1 MKPRHSSLTAVV
13 LASTVLLT
21 SCGEPTSKNED
32 TQAESGSTSIT
43 VYTSEPEEKADE
55 INAAFNEE
63 FPDIEVKVYRA
74 GTGDLN
80 ARISSEKK
88 SGDIQ
93 ADVFW
98 AADAPTFENYADDGD
113 LIQLADVDSNN
124 IIDEAKDDENFYV
137 GTRIIPTVIANNT
150 DELAEGEAPRSWA
163 DLTDPKYKDKL
174 IMPNPA
180 VSGAAAFNASAWKN
194 NSDLGETWLE
204 DLGQN
209 SPMIAESN
217 GPTSQEIASGS
228 RPVGVVVDYL
238 VRDLADKGSPVALS
252 YPSEGAPY
260 ISEPAGVFK
269 DSKEQEAAQ
278 KYINF
283 LLSKKAQ
290 KIAVEQSYLP
300 VRKDVGTPAATPEL
314 EDIELMDQDLEKITK
329 DKNAAVEAFQKAV
342 SS

>member
-43 VYTSEPEEKADE
+43 VYTSEPEEKVDE

-137 GTRIIPTVIANNT
+137 GTRIIPTV
-150 DELAEGEAPRSWA
+150 
-163 DLTDPKYKDKL
+163 
-174 IMPNPA
+174 
-180 VSGAAAFNASAWKN
+180 
-194 NSDLGETWLE
+194 
-204 DLGQN
+204 
-209 SPMIAESN
+209 
-217 GPTSQEIASGS
+217 
-228 RPVGVVVDYL
+228 
-238 VRDLADKGSPVALS
+238 
-252 YPSEGAPY
+252 
-260 ISEPAGVFK
+260 
-269 DSKEQEAAQ
+269 
-278 KYINF
+278 
-283 LLSKKAQ
+283 
-290 KIAVEQSYLP
+290 
-300 VRKDVGTPAATPEL
+300 
-314 EDIELMDQDLEKITK
+314 
-329 DKNAAVEAFQKAV
+329 
-342 SS
+342 

>member
-1 MKPRHSSLTAVV
+1 MKPKRSSLAALA
-13 LASTVLLT
+13 LASTVFLT
-21 SCGEPTSKNED
+21 SCGEPASDNED
-32 TQAESGSTSIT
+32 TQAASDLISIT
-43 VYTSEPEEKADE
+43 VYTSEPEEKVDE

-63 FPDIEVKVYRA
+63 NPDIEVKVYRA

-80 ARISSEKK
+80 ARISSEKQ
-88 SGDIQ
+88 SGDIE

-113 LIQLADVDSNN
+113 LIELADVDSDD

-137 GTRIIPTVIANNT
+137 GTRIIPTVIAYNT
-150 DELAEGEAPRSWA
+150 DEITEGNAPKSWA

-174 IMPNPA
+174 VMPNPA

-194 NSDLGETWLE
+194 NPDIGESWIEELGK
-204 DLGQN
+204 N
-209 SPMIAESN
+209 SPMISESN

-238 VRDLADKGSPVALS
+238 VRDLADKGSPVALA
-252 YPSEGAPY
+252 YPAEGSPY

-283 LLSKKAQ
+283 LISKKAQ
-290 KIAVEQSYLP
+290 EIAVEQSYLP

-314 EDIELMDQDLEKITK
+314 ADIELMDQDLEKITK
-329 DKNAAVEAFQKAV
+329 DKNAAVEIFQKAV